1 MTTRGKI
8 RKWGNGFG
16 VLLPKVAIEALDHK
30 EHSNISISVKKN
42 SLHIKLVKEK
52 KSESLRE
59 LIKKITPENRHKEL
73 DWGTPVGKEIW

>member
-1 MTTRGKI
+1 MTTQGKI

-16 VLLPKVAIEALDHK
+16 VLLPKSAIEAFENK
-30 EHSNISISVKKN
+30 EHSNITISIKKN
-42 SLHIKLVKEK
+42 SLHIKLVKDK

-73 DWGTPVGKEIW
+73 DWGAQVGKEI

>member
-1 MTTRGKI
+1 MTTQGKI

-16 VLLPKVAIEALDHK
+16 VLLPKSAIEAFENK
-30 EHSNISISVKKN
+30 EHSNITISIKKN
-42 SLHIKLVKEK
+42 SLHIKLVKDK

-73 DWGTPVGKEIW
+73 DWGAQVGKEIW